1 MSARPLVLIAAAAMV
16 GSFFLPWL
24 ASPLGADLVP
34 WDAVKGMD
42 NAQIKDM
49 LTNLPPEGMA
59 FFGSFALAALLVLLG
74 LMGASP
80 RPIVF
85 LAGALPVGLVAWA
98 IYSAMDQGNAM
109 GLPVSGNDL
118 MQVAQ
123 EISRMLG
130 VGAWAWVGG
139 GALLFLMGLFGSGG
153 RRA

>member
-16 GSFFLPWL
+16 GSFFLPWI
-24 ASPLGADLVP
+24 AAPTGANLVP
-34 WDAVKGMD
+34 WDAVKGLD
-42 NAQIKDM
+42 GAQIKDM

-59 FFGSFALAALLVLLG
+59 FFGSFALAALLVLFG

-80 RPIVF
+80 RLIVF
-85 LAGALPVGLVAWA
+85 LTGALPVGLVAWA
-98 IYSAMDQGNAM
+98 IYSAMQQGNAM

-130 VGAWAWVGG
+130 AGAWAWIGG

>member
-1 MSARPLVLIAAAAMV
+1 MSARPLVVIAAAAMV
-16 GSFFLPWL
+16 GSIFLPWF
-24 ASPLGADLVP
+24 ASPLGGDLVP
-34 WDAVKGMD
+34 WDAMKGLD

-85 LAGALPVGLVAWA
+85 LTGAMPVGLVAWA
-98 IYSAMDQGNAM
+98 VYSAINQGNAM

-118 MQVAQ
+118 AQVAQ

-130 VGAWAWVGG
+130 VGAWAWIGG
-139 GALLFLMGLFGSGG
+139 GALLFLMGLFGGG
-153 RRA
+153 RNT